1 MPGIHIPALVR
12 DAAASRRRE
21 VLAWQVALADS
32 PTIEAVVFDAYGT
45 LLDLTSLET
54 ACRSLT
60 PEPAAFVAQWRAKQL
75 EYSWLRALMS
85 NYADFAQVTRD
96 ALDYT
101 LAHFAVGANDKTV
114 RALLAAWLTLEPYPE
129 VPGTLARLQG
139 LPLAILS
146 NGSPAMLAAAIKHAR
161 LSQHFD
167 AVLSADAAHTYKP
180 DPRVYAL
187 APAALKL
194 APDQILLSPPTLGM
208 RSGPRA
214 TASVS
219 PGATAP
225 VKRETR
231 TAPHPT
237 SKSAR
242 STISLRHSGDEKSR
256 GYVLFEE
263 KEKGS

>member
-194 APDQILLSPPTLGM
+194 APDQILFVSANAWDAVGAEGYGFRVAWCNRTGQTRDTHGPAPDLEVRTLNDL
-208 RSGPRA
+208 A
-214 TASVS
+214 EA
-219 PGATAP
+219 
-225 VKRETR
+225 
-231 TAPHPT
+231 
-237 SKSAR
+237 
-242 STISLRHSGDEKSR
+242 LRR
-256 GYVLFEE
+256 
-263 KEKGS
+263 